1 MIPLSNLRGSRMA
14 RADVCSLPLAMHS
27 PTIIVFAGRGRG
39 KLSVTRGFFYV
50 EKHLG
55 LVLLSV
61 IFSIQY
67 KRYNNK

>member
-14 RADVCSLPLAMHS
+14 RADTIIVCSLPFANNAMHS
-27 PTIIVFAGRGRG
+27 LAGGAANCLLRVF
-39 KLSVTRGFFYV
+39 FFYV

-61 IFSIQY
+61 IRSSGVSVLEGL
-67 KRYNNK
+67 